1 MASTPGA
8 YNYVV
13 TVRADLPPRPRFFVF
28 LSLFIPGA
36 RALLGTRQRSDP
48 FPPPHRAG
56 AKAHERDAQRG
67 RQLHPR

>member
-28 LSLFIPGA
+28 FPSSPRA
-36 RALLGTRQRSDP
+36 RVVRH
-48 FPPPHRAG
+48 PP
-56 AKAHERDAQRG
+56 EI
-67 RQLHPR
+67 

>member
-28 LSLFIPGA
+28 LSLV
-36 RALLGTRQRSDP
+36 
-48 FPPPHRAG
+48 
-56 AKAHERDAQRG
+56 
-67 RQLHPR
+67 HPRSARVVRHPPEI